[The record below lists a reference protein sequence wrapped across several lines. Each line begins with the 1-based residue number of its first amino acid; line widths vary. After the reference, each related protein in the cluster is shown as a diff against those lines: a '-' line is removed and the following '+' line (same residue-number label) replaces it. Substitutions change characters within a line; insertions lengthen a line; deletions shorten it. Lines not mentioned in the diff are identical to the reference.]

1 MEVAAMSLKR
11 SKDNTKQGWL
21 TLARKINEPLFLTMP
36 DGTQVEMR
44 IVEVRGNTV
53 RTSWLAPKSV
63 KIFRH
68 DAKQSKEGQLA

>member
-1 MEVAAMSLKR
+1 MSIKR

-44 IVEVRGNTV
+44 IVDVRGNTV

-63 KIFRH
+63 KIYRH
-68 DAKQSKEGQLA
+68 DAKQATDSKEGQTA

>member
-1 MEVAAMSLKR
+1 MSIKR
-11 SKDNTKQGWL
+11 SKDTTKQGWL

-44 IVEVRGNTV
+44 IVDVRGNTV
-53 RTSWLAPKSV
+53 RTSWLAPKTV

-68 DAKQSKEGQLA
+68 DAKQAAAESKEGQPA